1 MAGRAFRA
9 FSRRRGRGNDVKW
22 AIVGLVVLN
31 VVFFGWQ
38 LGRDREPVAAV
49 EVEAPKS
56 TTAMV
61 NRLLLVS
68 ELERGVLRQR
78 LNTHSPQASSA
89 VQPSVDSGAADDG
102 ATQAPA
108 EQTLI
113 VPPEP
118 GVECY
123 TIGPLQNE
131 DDISALSAWFNAQG
145 SQAKLRDDERREVVS
160 TWVFMPPHDTRE
172 DADKTVRA
180 MQAANIDDIYVIP
193 RGDMANAISLGLYT
207 QEESLHRRVSELEN
221 RGFSPSVLPRYKTV
235 TASWFDVVTNSAQ
248 PMTVGVLD
256 QVFPGLIVRQV
267 SCSDGPIAGDPA
279 ITYNSPDL
287 RRDDSYS
294 DNASG
299 VTLDIP
305 VRSGSQ

>member
-1 MAGRAFRA
+1 
-9 FSRRRGRGNDVKW
+9 VKW
-22 AIVGLVVLN
+22 VILGLVLLN
-31 VVFFGWQ
+31 VAFFGWQ

-49 EVEAPKS
+49 EVEAPVGTS
-56 TTAMV
+56 AMV

-78 LNTHSPQASSA
+78 LNTLSPRAGS
-89 VQPSVDSGAADDG
+89 
-102 ATQAPA
+102 A
-108 EQTLI
+108 EQPPVESGEAGNGTASAPLEQSLV

-123 TIGPLQNE
+123 TVGPLQNE
-131 DDISALSAWFNAQG
+131 DDISALSAWFSAQG

-160 TWVFMPPHDTRE
+160 TWVFLPPLETRAE
-172 DADKTVRA
+172 ADRTVRA

-193 RGDMANAISLGLYT
+193 RGDMANAISLGLYS
-207 QEESLHRRVSELEN
+207 QEESLRRRVSELED
-221 RGFSPSVLPRYKTV
+221 RGFSPSLLPRYKTV
-235 TASWFDVVTNSAQ
+235 TASWFDVVTNTAQ

-287 RRDDSYS
+287 RREDSYS

-299 VTLDIP
+299 VASDAP
-305 VRSGSQ
+305 DRSGIQ